1 MSSIEILDIFRK
13 QADKFDLIT
22 TNMAMPNMTGVGLSK
37 ELMKIRLDI
46 PIILCTGFNEM
57 VDENR
62 AKEMG
67 INAFVMKPFVT
78 NEIANT
84 IRDVLDEK

>member
-1 MSSIEILDIFRK
+1 
-13 QADKFDLIT
+13 
-22 TNMAMPNMTGVGLSK
+22 
-37 ELMKIRLDI
+37 
-46 PIILCTGFNEM
+46 M